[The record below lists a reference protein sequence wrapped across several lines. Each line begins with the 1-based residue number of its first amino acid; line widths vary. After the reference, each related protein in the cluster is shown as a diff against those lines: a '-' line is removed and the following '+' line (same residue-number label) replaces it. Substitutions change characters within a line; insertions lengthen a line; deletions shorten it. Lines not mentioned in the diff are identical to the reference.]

1 MRKVNAVITALIMI
15 LFVAHGV
22 LGAFQMIGVGGTA
35 HKVIAQ
41 AAFIL
46 VVVHALVG
54 FKLTMD
60 SWKVQRKT
68 GVSYRKENRLYSAR
82 RISGFAILVL
92 LVFHM
97 TAFTTKVDG
106 ATRLVHFDA
115 FRLAC
120 QILLVLA
127 ILVHVIS
134 NAKPMLISFG
144 IRSLRERVFDILF
157 VISVLLLF
165 MAFAFVIY
173 YLRWRV

>member
-106 ATRLVHFDA
+106 ATRLVYFDA

-173 YLRWRV
+173 YLRWRA